1 MSMLK
6 PLLACAIALTVG
18 AALVARGNAAYG
30 FYGTGT
36 VGEGLACAGRLLPGK
51 DMPSKGSQIVFM
63 NVQYPVILSP
73 SSVILVARC
82 AFDFVLVSPKDHL
95 RVLHAPFRAKGH
107 QRTV

>member
-36 VGEGLACAGRLLPGK
+36 VGEGSRARGDCFSGK
-51 DMPSKGSQIVFM
+51 TRPPKAHK
-63 NVQYPVILSP
+63 
-73 SSVILVARC
+73 SS
-82 AFDFVLVSPKDHL
+82 S
-95 RVLHAPFRAKGH
+95 
-107 QRTV
+107 